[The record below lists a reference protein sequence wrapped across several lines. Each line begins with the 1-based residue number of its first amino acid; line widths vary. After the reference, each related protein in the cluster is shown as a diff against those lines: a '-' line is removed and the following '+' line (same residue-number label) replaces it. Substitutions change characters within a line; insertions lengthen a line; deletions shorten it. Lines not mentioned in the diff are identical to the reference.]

1 MLDKLRDGLQNSIKK
16 FIGNDNIDEESIKEF
31 IKDLQR
37 SLLQSDVNVKLV
49 FELTK
54 KVEERALKEKV
65 PMGIPRRDHIVKIL
79 YEELSNMLG
88 SDNKFKLK
96 KDKQNIILV
105 LGIQGSGKTTS
116 IGKLGRYMSKKNYST
131 GVIAADTF
139 RPGALEQIKSLCEP
153 FKIEVYGEE
162 NESNAIKIIRNG
174 IDFFKKN
181 TKDVVIIDTT
191 GRHKEEEKLMGE
203 MKQLTKEIKPDNIF
217 LVIDSTIGQQSES
230 QSKAFKESAPI
241 GGIIITKLDGAA
253 KGGGALIAVANTGAS
268 IFFLGTG
275 ERIDDLEEFVATR
288 FVGRLI
294 GMGDIQT
301 LLQRV
306 KDMQIENQDV
316 KLQRIMSGKM
326 TITDLYEQLEQMNK
340 MGSIKKIMELIPGA
354 SNQLP
359 EKDLDNIE
367 KNMEK
372 WKFIIQSMTNQEKQD
387 PDLIN
392 SSRIKRIA
400 KGSGRTEKEIKE
412 LLNRYKQ
419 SKQMFKASKGRN
431 MRQLMKKLGAN

>member
-1 MLDKLRDGLQNSIKK
+1 
-16 FIGNDNIDEESIKEF
+16 
-31 IKDLQR
+31 
-37 SLLQSDVNVKLV
+37 
-49 FELTK
+49 
-54 KVEERALKEKV
+54 
-65 PMGIPRRDHIVKIL
+65 
-79 YEELSNMLG
+79 
-88 SDNKFKLK
+88 
-96 KDKQNIILV
+96 
-105 LGIQGSGKTTS
+105 
-116 IGKLGRYMSKKNYST
+116 
-131 GVIAADTF
+131 
-139 RPGALEQIKSLCEP
+139 
-153 FKIEVYGEE
+153 
-162 NESNAIKIIRNG
+162 
-174 IDFFKKN
+174 
-181 TKDVVIIDTT
+181 
-191 GRHKEEEKLMGE
+191 
-203 MKQLTKEIKPDNIF
+203 
-217 LVIDSTIGQQSES
+217 
-230 QSKAFKESAPI
+230 
-241 GGIIITKLDGAA
+241 
-253 KGGGALIAVANTGAS
+253 
-268 IFFLGTG
+268 
-275 ERIDDLEEFVATR
+275 
-288 FVGRLI
+288 
-294 GMGDIQT
+294 MGDIQT